1 MFNIYR
7 SVNNSMYL
15 KQLRLLRI
23 AIVILKCFANIAKN
37 LVVIIGIST
46 KKESGIKPDSF
57 SL

>member
-1 MFNIYR
+1 
-7 SVNNSMYL
+7 MYL

-46 KKESGIKPDSF
+46 KKSPALNRTLFLYRDVF
-57 SL
+57 